1 MLGLEPPGSLPR
13 HTRGGVRGPCAN
25 RAMSCLPMEVKHEL
39 FEILH
44 SSSFLEG
51 PCPCYSYFTGLI
63 HPKGLLAEYSDRM
76 VWDVEMIHF
85 ERKTGVNIWGEGLN
99 HMPCSHEPIKSFPL
113 HIRLEDAHILQNH
126 DKIVLYRAKNL
137 LAGAV
142 PCVDVRDLFSGMI
155 PVTCRNSTVASRPV
169 VLAEMFC
176 GGFSGWSHVNRTL
189 VEMNIPIRHAWSMD
203 IDSIALQT
211 YVRTHA
217 DFDMIQTPMDAKTIR
232 DLSDGNLTLRQ
243 FAFQTD
249 VRLGWFLSQLP
260 CSHTDIVLMSP
271 PCPPWSLA
279 SKARGLHV
287 ADGRTFVYAW
297 GLISVIRPSVVA
309 VEEVASMVQHIHWPQ
324 LQKLIEWAGY
334 KIVAS
339 ESMNLVQILP
349 QNRNRVIMLAVDRF
363 ATNLAETFSWT
374 KWPVGPSMTLATA
387 KCILPYDKV
396 RFDEVVPDHETIS
409 MYMNPEML
417 PKNDHEG
424 IKKRTKKDVRSYRIR
439 ELHHESVACIMANYG
454 KGHLLPKNIL
464 QQGGL
469 YGSFIL
475 QANTIRFMSVEEMV
489 MLMGAIHD
497 LYLPQIGSVH
507 THIVGNGIA
516 IPHACIAVL
525 NALEIYGSDILPG
538 SIHETF
544 AHVISKRMTSDCID
558 IEQVGDFIRI
568 FKKEES
574 MILDESTI
582 EMQSFITVC
591 VKSPTNQ
598 IQYVIESGL
607 PLMKTLETIT
617 GPSIPGIIELEVNE
631 GNRLAILS
639 SDVATREPVVMRTNV
654 PSVLHVK
661 DEEFYTT
668 ANRIIVVLTSDGP
681 FLLKRQ
687 EGLTVTEVIAT
698 VHQFFPEVVA
708 ENVVACDPI
717 GFSHEGNSVCP
728 DIVMIQPKK
737 KVISDS
743 HQTMMIPV
751 KMLPIFTREN
761 GHFKLKCTWTTAF
774 KILRKYQAA
783 GLIEG
788 LKCLGWSLQIHP
800 MPDHE
805 ESKILVQI
813 SPMHGR
819 LAVTQNQI
827 EMYIAT
833 ILSLSE
839 FPEQREARHEMY
851 RDRCV
856 QVKLWGRWVWKGFI
870 SPSQFVSVFLQP
882 WEDATTHLGEKT
894 SLRAVWKGKQVFEN
908 NAFTMEH
915 DPNIVIKIFLVFQ
928 LHGGGNKE
936 QAMQECKNKFAVF
949 MLSKGADMHQ
959 TTHAADVLLKSAGMQ
974 TVNKLMAMSDEQD
987 RLGAFKKLCESIH
1000 IKRPDFPKGEDAK
1013 NQKIDRNFRQSGRKI
1028 TNPSADMI
1036 QLVPG
1041 TFLNEDG
1048 SEAQVVSMIA
1058 GGVTGVC
1065 LLDPQAARPWIH
1077 EQRTIC
1083 SDELAVVVLGHDCPC
1098 KSSANCKQIC
1108 VPAVS
1113 VNEQSPLVITG
1124 CLHNLGQKHVAVKK
1138 VDHDQVQVDD
1148 TTVIAITMYRD
1159 ELPESEWGNV
1169 TNQPV
1174 RCALTALGI
1183 HDEDALSA
1191 PPWGRSW
1198 QHNGNKSDPQFAT
1211 SVQFHARV
1219 SVAKLEKYLKL
1230 SGRGGTYVTPKMD
1243 SNTADC
1249 RYAIVWMDQDPVSIA
1264 KLLVDIPAHL
1274 GPVRIMR
1281 GKGDNIKCSRGIRCK
1296 HDDFEGIF
1304 KKLKPTQELPDIRPV
1319 SILYKIQPVPLG
1331 ADQNAVTTWLKQQ
1344 KIEAR
1349 PIKALGHSSWLVG
1362 SSVEVP
1368 LQFLTWNG
1376 KAVMLKRIQ
1385 SKHTNRQN
1393 AIIAGSLP
1401 NKRVSVP
1408 SQAASSKNTN
1418 EDGIFKHDPW
1428 SNYTPTVGLKQS
1440 TNPGTSGIP
1449 RQIEA
1454 PIETRFT
1461 KQDQQIAKLE
1471 HSVSQ
1476 LQERLDNKDAAD
1488 REFQHN
1494 IQKDITTVK
1503 TDVTQQLGLISKQF
1517 ETSMTKAL
1525 KKQDDQMTNG
1535 FAELKQMLRM
1545 STQPVAAKKAKIT
1558 PPAPPQ
1564 GPGGIVESMNPDE
1577 EDAEM

>member
-51 PCPCYSYFTGLI
+51 PCPCYSYFTGMI

-85 ERKTGVNIWGEGLN
+85 ERKTGVNIWGDGLN
-99 HMPCSHEPIKSFPL
+99 HMPCSHEPIRSFPL

-155 PVTCRNSTVASRPV
+155 PVTCRNSTVASRSV
-169 VLAEMFC
+169 ILAEMFC

-454 KGHLLPKNIL
+454 KGHLLP
-464 QQGGL
+464 
-469 YGSFIL
+469 
-475 QANTIRFMSVEEMV
+475 
-489 MLMGAIHD
+489 
-497 LYLPQIGSVH
+497 
-507 THIVGNGIA
+507 
-516 IPHACIAVL
+516 
-525 NALEIYGSDILPG
+525 
-538 SIHETF
+538 
-544 AHVISKRMTSDCID
+544 
-558 IEQVGDFIRI
+558 
-568 FKKEES
+568 
-574 MILDESTI
+574 
-582 EMQSFITVC
+582 
-591 VKSPTNQ
+591 
-598 IQYVIESGL
+598 
-607 PLMKTLETIT
+607 
-617 GPSIPGIIELEVNE
+617 
-631 GNRLAILS
+631 
-639 SDVATREPVVMRTNV
+639 
-654 PSVLHVK
+654 
-661 DEEFYTT
+661 
-668 ANRIIVVLTSDGP
+668 
-681 FLLKRQ
+681 
-687 EGLTVTEVIAT
+687 
-698 VHQFFPEVVA
+698 
-708 ENVVACDPI
+708 
-717 GFSHEGNSVCP
+717 
-728 DIVMIQPKK
+728 
-737 KVISDS
+737 
-743 HQTMMIPV
+743 
-751 KMLPIFTREN
+751 
-761 GHFKLKCTWTTAF
+761 
-774 KILRKYQAA
+774 
-783 GLIEG
+783 
-788 LKCLGWSLQIHP
+788 
-800 MPDHE
+800 
-805 ESKILVQI
+805 
-813 SPMHGR
+813 
-819 LAVTQNQI
+819 
-827 EMYIAT
+827 
-833 ILSLSE
+833 
-839 FPEQREARHEMY
+839 
-851 RDRCV
+851 
-856 QVKLWGRWVWKGFI
+856 
-870 SPSQFVSVFLQP
+870 
-882 WEDATTHLGEKT
+882 
-894 SLRAVWKGKQVFEN
+894 
-908 NAFTMEH
+908 
-915 DPNIVIKIFLVFQ
+915 
-928 LHGGGNKE
+928 
-936 QAMQECKNKFAVF
+936 
-949 MLSKGADMHQ
+949 
-959 TTHAADVLLKSAGMQ
+959 
-974 TVNKLMAMSDEQD
+974 
-987 RLGAFKKLCESIH
+987 
-1000 IKRPDFPKGEDAK
+1000 
-1013 NQKIDRNFRQSGRKI
+1013 
-1028 TNPSADMI
+1028 
-1036 QLVPG
+1036 
-1041 TFLNEDG
+1041 
-1048 SEAQVVSMIA
+1048 
-1058 GGVTGVC
+1058 
-1065 LLDPQAARPWIH
+1065 
-1077 EQRTIC
+1077 
-1083 SDELAVVVLGHDCPC
+1083 C
-1098 KSSANCKQIC
+1098 KSSVNCKQIC
-1108 VPAVS
+1108 IPAVS

-1138 VDHDQVQVDD
+1138 DDHDQVKVDD

-1174 RCALTALGI
+1174 RCALTALGV

-1296 HDDFEGIF
+1296 HDDFESIF

-1331 ADQNAVTTWLKQQ
+1331 ADQSAVTTWLKQQ

-1349 PIKALGHSSWLVG
+1349 PIKALRHSSWLIG
-1362 SSVEVP
+1362 SAVEVP

-1385 SKHTNRQN
+1385 SKHANRQN

-1408 SQAASSKNTN
+1408 SQATSSKNTN
-1418 EDGIFKHDPW
+1418 EDGIFKNDPW
-1428 SNYTPTVGLKQS
+1428 SSYTPTMGPKPS
-1440 TNPGTSGIP
+1440 TNSGASVFP
-1449 RQIEA
+1449 RQVEA

-1488 REFQHN
+1488 REFQQN

-1503 TDVTQQLGLISKQF
+1503 TDVAQQLGLISRQF

-1545 STQPVAAKKAKIT
+1545 STQPVAVKKAKT
-1558 PPAPPQ
+1558 QPPPP
-1564 GPGGIVESMNPDE
+1564 PGSGGNGDNVILGD
-1577 EDAEM
+1577 EDADM